1 MMVLVTG
8 ATGFVGS
15 AVARAL
21 IARGHALRALVRPH
35 SDRSNLVGLDV
46 EEVEGDLRDAPSLAR
61 AVTGCD
67 AVFHVAADYRLWA
80 REPDD
85 LYQNNVTGT
94 INLFDEASKAGVER
108 IVYTSSVAVLGLGSS
123 SGSAGQVAPCDE
135 DTPVSLSEMI
145 GHYKRSKFIAED
157 QVQRRIANDGWP
169 VVIVNPSTPIGAR
182 DVRPTPT
189 GRVVLDASNG
199 RIPAFV
205 DCGLNVVH
213 VDDVAEGHML
223 ALEHGVIGERY
234 ILGGEDLTL
243 EQILGQVATLCGREA
258 PRVRLPHWAVMPIA
272 LASET
277 WCRLLARG
285 EPLATVDGVR
295 MARKMMY
302 FSSAKAKREL
312 GYETRPAAKAIE
324 DAVVWFR
331 TQGRLN

>member
-1 MMVLVTG
+1 MVVLVTG

-21 IARGHALRALVRPH
+21 IARGHSLRVLVRPQG
-35 SDRSNLVGLDV
+35 DRSNLLGLDV
-46 EEVEGDLRDAPSLAR
+46 EMVAGDLRDPPSLAR

-85 LYQNNVTGT
+85 LYQSNVTGT
-94 INLFDEASKAGVER
+94 INLFDAATKAGVER
-108 IVYTSSVAVLGLGSS
+108 IVYTSSVAVLGLGR
-123 SGSAGQVAPCDE
+123 GGAGQVVPSDE
-135 DTPVSLSEMI
+135 DAPVSLSDMV

-169 VVIVNPSTPIGAR
+169 VVIVNPSTPIGPR

-243 EQILGQVATLCGREA
+243 EQILSQVATLCGREA

-277 WCRLLARG
+277 WCRLLGRG
-285 EPLATVDGVR
+285 EPLATLDGVR

-324 DAVVWFR
+324 DAVMWFR

>member
-1 MMVLVTG
+1 MKVLVTG

-15 AVARAL
+15 AVASAL
-21 IARGHALRALVRPH
+21 IARGHSLRALVRAH
-35 SDRSNLVGLDV
+35 SDRSNLLGLDV
-46 EEVEGDLRDAPSLAR
+46 EEVEGDLRDPSSLAR
-61 AVTGCD
+61 AVTDCD
-67 AVFHVAADYRLWA
+67 SVFHVAADYRLWA

-94 INLFDEASKAGVER
+94 INLFDEATKAGVER
-108 IVYTSSVAVLGLGSS
+108 IVYTSSVAVLGSGR
-123 SGSAGQVAPCDE
+123 GSAGQVAACDE
-135 DTPVSLSEMI
+135 DTAVSLSDMP
-145 GHYKRSKFIAED
+145 GHYERSKFIAED
-157 QVQRRIANDGWP
+157 QVQRRIAKDGWR
-169 VVIVNPSTPIGAR
+169 VVIVNPSMAIGPR

-189 GRVVLDASNG
+189 GRMVLDALNG

-243 EQILGQVATLCGREA
+243 EQILGQVAALCGREA

-272 LASET
+272 FASET
-277 WCRLLARG
+277 WCRLLGRG
-285 EPLATVDGVR
+285 EPLATLDGVR
-295 MARKMMY
+295 TARKMMY

-312 GYETRPAAKAIE
+312 GYEARPAARAIE

-331 TQGRLN
+331 TQGWLN